1 MNVFDIRKNY
11 NINTRKHM
19 NVQYEL
25 PIELVNNGDC
35 NNRHYQLMI
44 YLKRIQFYTNSLKID
59 LNYTPLQTKI
69 NYVKPIGS
77 QANGKLPKI

>member
-1 MNVFDIRKNY
+1 
-11 NINTRKHM
+11 M

-25 PIELVNNGDC
+25 PIELVDNGDC

-59 LNYTPLQTKI
+59 LDYTSLHKNQFGKL
-69 NYVKPIGS
+69 IGN
-77 QANGKLPKI
+77 QENGKLPKI